1 MVDEARQLNML
12 DNRHA
17 QTAGRMPARPI
28 LSGLVVLTG
37 CLLAACGG
45 AAPPRFS
52 ASAGGAQVYV
62 PAGEILMGSAASD
75 PAAYAG
81 ESPIHPVFLKDFW
94 IGRTEVTN
102 AMCALCVS
110 AGACRAPAKTTSYK
124 RSAYYGNRDFA
135 DYPVIF
141 VTWNDATAY
150 CQWAGGQLPTEAQW
164 EKAARGTDGRPYPW
178 GTAGP
183 GRDLLNYNVQV
194 GDTTEVG
201 RYPAGASPYGALDMA
216 GNVWEWVEDWYQ
228 PAYFAHSPLRDPLG
242 PDHGLGRVMKGGS
255 WNVTAQTARVAVRG
269 RRTPDYA
276 YDNVGFR
283 CVR

>member
-1 MVDEARQLNML
+1 
-12 DNRHA
+12 
-17 QTAGRMPARPI
+17 
-28 LSGLVVLTG
+28 
-37 CLLAACGG
+37 
-45 AAPPRFS
+45 
-52 ASAGGAQVYV
+52 
-62 PAGEILMGSAASD
+62 MGSAASD

-94 IGRTEVTN
+94 IDRTEVTN
-102 AMCALCVS
+102 ATYALCVS
-110 AGACRAPAKTTSYK
+110 AGACQAPAKTTSYT

-178 GTAGP
+178 GMALP
-183 GRDLLNYNVQV
+183 DRDLLNYNVQV

-228 PAYFAHSPLRDPLG
+228 PDYFAHSPLRDPLG

-276 YDNVGFR
+276 YDNVGFPL
-283 CVR
+283 CPIAVCPPGGHGWNFD